1 MSISIQ
7 EFEKIIDEAE
17 GRLVQNIRASLIK
30 NALRMEAAAKKNATS
45 FPRVQTG
52 RLRNSIIGSVI
63 QFQDDEFLILRA
75 GGQER
80 GIPASPFSTSAD
92 VVYAAIQEFG
102 GGTQRIKPKFYLRR
116 ARDKVL
122 PRVNADIGTAMN
134 LALKGKDYR

>member
-63 QFQDDEFLILRA
+63 QIL
-75 GGQER
+75 E
-80 GIPASPFSTSAD
+80 SLH
-92 VVYAAIQEFG
+92 IQH
-102 GGTQRIKPKFYLRR
+102 QLRLRR
-116 ARDKVL
+116 GLQGFK
-122 PRVNADIGTAMN
+122 N
-134 LALKGKDYR
+134 LEEALKESSPNSI